1 MKKSVPKVMQRV
13 KFYVLFVVLFNPN
26 FGVLLHRTR
35 AVPEV
40 KTLVVCS
47 SFCGSFVIHFCNNL
61 EEMNLT
67 GSFSHQN
74 FS

>member
-1 MKKSVPKVMQRV
+1 MRCFTDCVQDEPADLVLSDKMPRKVD
-13 KFYVLFVVLFNPN
+13 F
-26 FGVLLHRTR
+26 
-35 AVPEV
+35 EV